1 MFETQLGV
9 VVVGFGGGK
18 QNEHAGRAEMALGF
32 LDQLLADTLLLV
44 IDVYRQVG
52 QVRDVLQAQ
61 GQSDAA
67 RTAYRSAWDGLS
79 SAPEYRRI
87 VQAKLNALGFDPESV
102 STPTQE

>member
-52 QVRDVLQAQ
+52 QVGPAGSGQPGQ
-61 GQSDAA
+61 GSLACFICREA
-67 RTAYRSAWDGLS
+67 
-79 SAPEYRRI
+79 
-87 VQAKLNALGFDPESV
+87 
-102 STPTQE
+102 